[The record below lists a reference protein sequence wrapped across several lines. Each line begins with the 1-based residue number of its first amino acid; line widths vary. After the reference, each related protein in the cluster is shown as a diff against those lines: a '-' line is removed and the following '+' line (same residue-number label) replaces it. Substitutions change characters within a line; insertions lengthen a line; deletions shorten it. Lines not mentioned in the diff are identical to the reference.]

1 MLAEIK
7 RVYQTFGDAVVDKV
21 EYATST
27 EDGYRKALHIHLRCL
42 NWEIEKWQKI
52 TLMCDNVT
60 HFQFLEN
67 RKTQSSV
74 VFEALLQQDPSGIV
88 VDFYPIQVD
97 GLGVL
102 AEDPQSSFLLH
113 CQVIRYVVEG

>member
-7 RVYQTFGDAVVDKV
+7 RVYRTLGDAVVEKF
-21 EYATST
+21 EYATSP
-27 EDGYRKALHIHLRCL
+27 EDGYTKALHVHLSCL
-42 NWEIEKWQKI
+42 NWETEEWQKI
-52 TLMCDNVT
+52 TLMCINVT

-67 RKTQSSV
+67 RKTPSHV

-97 GLGVL
+97 GLGRL

-113 CQVIRYVVEG
+113 CQAIRYLIQA

>member
-7 RVYQTFGDAVVDKV
+7 RLYGTLGDAVVERF
-21 EYATST
+21 EYATSP
-27 EDGYRKALHIHLRCL
+27 EDGYTKALHIHLRCL
-42 NWEIEKWQKI
+42 NWEAEKWEKI
-52 TLMCDNVT
+52 TLMCSNVT

-67 RKTQSSV
+67 GKTQSCV

-97 GLGVL
+97 GLGIL

-113 CQVIRYVVEG
+113 CQAIRYVVQG

>member
-7 RVYQTFGDAVVDKV
+7 RVYGTLGDAVVEKF
-21 EYATST
+21 EYVTNS
-27 EDGYRKALHIHLRCL
+27 EEGYTKALYIHLRCL
-42 NWEIEKWQKI
+42 NWETEKWQKI
-52 TLMCDNVT
+52 TLMCTNVT

-67 RKTQSSV
+67 SKTQSCV
-74 VFEALLQQDPSGIV
+74 VFEALLQQDLSGIV

-97 GLGVL
+97 GLGRL

-113 CQVIRYVVEG
+113 CQAFRYVIQG